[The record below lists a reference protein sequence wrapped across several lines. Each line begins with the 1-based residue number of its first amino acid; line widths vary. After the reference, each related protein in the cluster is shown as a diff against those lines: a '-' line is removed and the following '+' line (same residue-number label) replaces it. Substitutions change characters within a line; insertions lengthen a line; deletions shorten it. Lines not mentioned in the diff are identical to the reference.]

1 MLLLM
6 QFSMDTVEKEAYDVL
21 WLSRLP
27 WHWTGIDCW
36 LRLRRRCEIF
46 RCTNSYVVCKDAIM
60 EFASEG
66 LGAIY
71 YQACFAPD
79 SQQITSKGVS
89 GKYAIT
95 MVHTAILCEYDVFL

>member
-36 LRLRRRCEIF
+36 LRLRRRCEI
-46 RCTNSYVVCKDAIM
+46 KDAIM

-66 LGAIY
+66 RGAIQY